1 MRMRMS
7 IVIITIIF
15 QNKYHLDIFFT
26 FSLSHHSGNNR
37 IYYLFFSFII
47 IILFAS
53 SLISCVT
60 ICELIFGRI
69 FQAMCA
75 HTVSIPRE
83 STERWRQTIGRQPH
97 ESLECTN
104 NKRLGFAS
112 ECSTWRCSSCTQSFQ
127 ISNFAALFHWIQSV
141 HFCVLSCSM
150 CVASRVMPLCFAF
163 LWLASLEIFILRDTW
178 TFYFSAFSVFS
189 LFFFRYC
196 NEKENKKYF
205 SHLSFISDISNFR
218 RFCFIVT
225 RRLDCFC

>member
-1 MRMRMS
+1 MRMHMS

-15 QNKYHLDIFFT
+15 QNKYHLDIYFT

-37 IYYLFFSFII
+37 IYYLFFFFVII

-97 ESLECTN
+97 ESLKCTN

-141 HFCVLSCSM
+141 HFCVLSCSR
-150 CVASRVMPLCFAF
+150 CVLLRELC
-163 LWLASLEIFILRDTW
+163 L
-178 TFYFSAFSVFS
+178 SVS
-189 LFFFRYC
+189 LFFGLLRSKFLFFEILELFFSLHFR
-196 NEKENKKYF
+196 F
-205 SHLSFISDISNFR
+205 SFSFFFS
-218 RFCFIVT
+218 
-225 RRLDCFC
+225 LL